1 MEVDE
6 KTIID
11 QFEEVGDTTKSYTKK
26 KVVGLSC
33 EEVYEVEDE
42 NKKLCEIFNV
52 DSAYFARER
61 IVDLGLSVRAYNCLS
76 RFMDPPLC
84 SPTGCHMT
92 VDELLEIKLGC
103 LKKIRNL
110 GKKCCLEIL
119 EKLSC
124 LTNNNEIVKK

>member
-1 MEVDE
+1 MK
-6 KTIID
+6 KT
-11 QFEEVGDTTKSYTKK
+11 QFEKDSSTVKLDTKKEVG
-26 KVVGLSC
+26 GLSC
-33 EEVYEVEDE
+33 EKIYEIEDE

-52 DSAYFARER
+52 DSKYFARIR
-61 IVDLGLSVRAYNCLS
+61 IEDLGLSVRAYNCLS

-103 LKKIRNL
+103 FKKIRNL
-110 GKKCCLEIL
+110 GKECCFEIL

-124 LTNNNEIVKK
+124 LTNNNETVKNK